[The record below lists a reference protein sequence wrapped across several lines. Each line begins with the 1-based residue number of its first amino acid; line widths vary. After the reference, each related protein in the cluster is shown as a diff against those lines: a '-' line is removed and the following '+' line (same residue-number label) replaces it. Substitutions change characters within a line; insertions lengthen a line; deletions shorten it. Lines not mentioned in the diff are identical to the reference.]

1 MNMFTS
7 INQPSGMTLN
17 HHSLSNP
24 VLQTFS
30 ARRLSHHEPQNLGWE
45 ASKEVCAE
53 TKSTDFWLTSVVSR
67 FIHSICIGLL
77 SLLLLDFRCF
87 YKNNWVLGRVGPATF
102 RSWSKPPTRTSRHF
116 FWSLPIPWRY
126 RKSTRENFRP
136 SLALAPATR
145 SVHTF
150 SSART
155 WCPN

>member
-1 MNMFTS
+1 M
-7 INQPSGMTLN
+7 
-17 HHSLSNP
+17 
-24 VLQTFS
+24 
-30 ARRLSHHEPQNLGWE
+30 
-45 ASKEVCAE
+45 
-53 TKSTDFWLTSVVSR
+53 
-67 FIHSICIGLL
+67 
-77 SLLLLDFRCF
+77 
-87 YKNNWVLGRVGPATF
+87 LGRVGPATF

-155 WCPN
+155 WCPNSKKKKTQSTNNQIQSDCDGTVMYVFFHICIQDSRIPDITATQCDADAMEPSVLPVAPKKKPPRIGGATS